1 LGLKPVYDHD
11 MTLTQLRCL
20 VAIAEAGLN
29 ITLAAERVHA
39 TQPGLSKLLRQL
51 EDELGFQLFQRKG
64 RSLTAITHAG
74 EQVLERARTI
84 LAEAAN
90 IRSIAA
96 NLRNETQ
103 GTLRIATT
111 HTQARFALPGTI
123 AAFNRLY
130 PHVSV
135 HLQPMNATD
144 VFSALDGGQIDL
156 IMVSTTAD
164 IPPAGGIAL
173 PAYCWN
179 RVVLAPHEHPL
190 AQQAQPV
197 TLEQLAAYPLISYD
211 STLKPGS
218 SLTRA
223 FHAAGLHPRIVMTAS
238 DADLIKTYVHQGLG
252 VGVLAE
258 MAFHP
263 ERDTGLHILG
273 ADHLFASCTTW
284 MVLRRDSVPR
294 DYMLDFINL
303 FAPHLDWRAVRH
315 VLGTNGASPPS
326 WLTAPHW
333 RECQTRLQEPAA
345 SGDASNVTV
354 S

>member
-1 LGLKPVYDHD
+1 

-123 AAFNRLY
+123 AAFSRLY

-135 HLQPMNATD
+135 HLQPTSAPD
-144 VFSALDGGQIDL
+144 VFLALEGGLVDL
-156 IMVSTTAD
+156 VMVSTTAD
-164 IPPAGGIAL
+164 MPPAGGIAL
-173 PAYCWN
+173 PAYRWN
-179 RVVLAPHEHPL
+179 RVILVPHEHPL
-190 AQQAQPV
+190 VQQAQPV

-223 FHAAGLHPRIVMTAS
+223 FDAVDLRPQIVMTAS

-258 MAFHP
+258 MALQP
-263 ERDTGLHILG
+263 ERDAGLHTLD
-273 ADHLFASCTTW
+273 ADHLFAPCTTW

-294 DYMLDFINL
+294 DYTLDFIDL
-303 FAPHLDWRAVRH
+303 FAPHLDRRAVRH
-315 VLGTNGASPPS
+315 VLGANGASPPS

-333 RECQTRLQEPAA
+333 RERQALLEKSAA
-345 SGDASNVTV
+345 AGM
-354 S
+354 